1 MKYPEFIY
9 KSYKIEKIRQNIIIS
24 FHFYLTK
31 EIQFHPQI
39 TIPKKDFK
47 LQIDLESDVIQ
58 NMVFNL
64 GLIELI
70 SYWKATC
77 SPKIIIEAPGSLNT
91 AQIKWWK
98 KLYFK
103 GLGEFFYQNKIQ
115 NNVDDF
121 VEIEIKNPK
130 KFQKQNLQPTHKNLI
145 PIGGGKDSIVTLETL
160 VKTKSSNTPLIL
172 NPREASLKTCFIAGY
187 QQTNILEIQRTID
200 PKLLDLNQKGFLNGH
215 TPFSALLAFTSLL
228 CAALFGYEYIVLSN
242 EASANEATIPGT
254 SINHQYSKSFEF
266 EKDFK
271 NYVANFIVDHIH
283 YFSLLRRFNELQ
295 IAQKFSQL
303 NKQYFTVFRSCNK
316 GSKNGIW
323 CCNCPKCLFV
333 YIMFSA
339 FLSPEELLHI
349 FGNNLFE
356 NAKLL
361 SVFQELI
368 GATTTKPFECVGTYA
383 EINAAL
389 SIILQKSAP
398 TKALPLLLKYYK
410 KEHINLIKSKSAIKK
425 ELTYFNQENLIP
437 NFFN

>member
-160 VKTKSSNTPLIL
+160 VKTK
-172 NPREASLKTCFIAGY
+172 
-187 QQTNILEIQRTID
+187 
-200 PKLLDLNQKGFLNGH
+200 
-215 TPFSALLAFTSLL
+215 
-228 CAALFGYEYIVLSN
+228 
-242 EASANEATIPGT
+242 
-254 SINHQYSKSFEF
+254 
-266 EKDFK
+266 
-271 NYVANFIVDHIH
+271 
-283 YFSLLRRFNELQ
+283 
-295 IAQKFSQL
+295 
-303 NKQYFTVFRSCNK
+303 
-316 GSKNGIW
+316 
-323 CCNCPKCLFV
+323 
-333 YIMFSA
+333 
-339 FLSPEELLHI
+339 
-349 FGNNLFE
+349 
-356 NAKLL
+356 
-361 SVFQELI
+361 
-368 GATTTKPFECVGTYA
+368 
-383 EINAAL
+383 
-389 SIILQKSAP
+389 
-398 TKALPLLLKYYK
+398 
-410 KEHINLIKSKSAIKK
+410 
-425 ELTYFNQENLIP
+425 
-437 NFFN
+437 